1 MYYLIETDYFAKPTA
16 YRTTSLTNEFKFM
29 PSRWMTGNPMGNP
42 KQPLEVE
49 FWQNGGD
56 GLAEI
61 FLDSIPLFSREL
73 VDALQEAGADNLQL
87 FAVTPVEKNGAV
99 IHREYC
105 AVNIIGCVRCA
116 DLDKSDYS
124 DLTGEEL
131 IAVNF
136 RKLVID
142 EEKAN
147 SQHIFRLA
155 ESVGSIVVHERI
167 KIALDKKQFR
177 YVSFRQLAVSQEC

>member
-1 MYYLIETDYFAKPTA
+1 
-16 YRTTSLTNEFKFM
+16 
-29 PSRWMTGNPMGNP
+29 MGSP

-56 GLAEI
+56 GLSEI

-124 DLTGEEL
+124 D
-131 IAVNF
+131 
-136 RKLVID
+136 

-147 SQHIFRLA
+147 GQYIFRLA

-177 YVSFRQLAVSQEC
+177 YVSFRQLTMSQEF